1 MMKNMKH
8 FIPLSP
14 QKAYQI
20 AKEYSNLVLMFQYSL
35 ILFLL
40 IFWFI
45 ILFQDAIEDKIQK
58 FLYTGD
64 DRNIARVYVAGHRIL
79 DLHNRNLH

>member
-1 MMKNMKH
+1 MYYALRNW
-8 FIPLSP
+8 
-14 QKAYQI
+14 QQ
-20 AKEYSNLVLMFQYSL
+20 SL
-35 ILFLL
+35 LL
-40 IFWFI
+40 
-45 ILFQDAIEDKIQK
+45 QDAIDDKIQK